1 MGRYVLKTIRMT
13 LDVASINQALKE
25 IKLFEESL
33 KPAMQCL
40 IDYLCEKGVDV
51 AKASLMFIG
60 GNEDGSYEDPAY
72 QTGDLQESI
81 TCRNEHGIGYV
92 TAGEG
97 LMDGEGN
104 GSYAIYVEY
113 GTGIYG
119 ADINGH
125 GLAGWWYPAPWGTW
139 TPEEGIHA
147 GEKMA
152 WTNGMPPR
160 PFMQSTFDDLCEEAE
175 MHGARVIAEYIR
187 GERA

>member
-1 MGRYVLKTIRMT
+1 MAEYRMKTISMT
-13 LDVASINQALKE
+13 LDSASVSKAVKE
-25 IKLFEESL
+25 LELFESAL

-40 IDYLCEKGVDV
+40 IDYLCEKGVEV
-51 AKASLMFIG
+51 AKAALLFVG
-60 GNEDGSYEDPAY
+60 GAEDGSYEDPAY
-72 QTGDLQESI
+72 MTGALQDSI
-81 TCRNEHGIGYV
+81 KWRNENGTGVV

-119 ADINGH
+119 ADVNGH
-125 GLAGWWYPAPWGTW
+125 GFAGWWYPAPWGTW
-139 TPEEGIHA
+139 NRDGVLY
-147 GEKMA
+147 A

-160 PFMQSTFDDLCEEAE
+160 PFMQSTYNDICEEAD
-175 MHGARVIAEYIR
+175 MHGMRVIAEYVR

>member
-1 MGRYVLKTIRMT
+1 MIVLKNIEMT
-13 LDVASINQALKE
+13 LDESSIARAIRE
-25 IKLFEESL
+25 VEAFEQTL

-40 IDYLCEKGVDV
+40 IDYLGEKGVEIARAELIFFD
-51 AKASLMFIG
+51 
-60 GNEDGSYEDPAY
+60 DPAY
-72 QTGDLQESI
+72 MTGDLSESVKY
-81 TCRNEHGIGYV
+81 EPGEGEGIL

-125 GLAGWWYPAPWGTW
+125 GFAGWWYPAPWGTW
-139 TPEEGIHA
+139 QKNGQ
-147 GEKMA
+147 KYA

-160 PFMQSTFDDLCEEAE
+160 PFMQNTLNDSVDEAE
-175 MHGARVIAEYIR
+175 VSGGRIIAEYIR